1 MLNLIKKLY
10 NDSRIRYLFFGG
22 LTTLVNLGMF
32 AWLKGPCGIDYK
44 ISNFFSVAIAICFA
58 FVVNKLYVFQ
68 SKSESFAD
76 TIHEFIKFVLGRLVT
91 MAVEVGGVP
100 FCVEIIHQPQMIA
113 KLETQVIVTIVNYFI
128 SKFLVFKSQK
138 KWFPVSHKI
147 PEIRYSSHPISG
159 ICIVILW
166 IWSLLR

>member
-32 AWLKGPCGIDYK
+32 ALLKGPCGIDYK

-100 FCVEIIHQPQMIA
+100 FCVEFLHQSQMIA

-138 KWFPVSHKI
+138 K
-147 PEIRYSSHPISG
+147 
-159 ICIVILW
+159 
-166 IWSLLR
+166 

>member
-32 AWLKGPCGIDYK
+32 ALLKGPCGIDYK

-68 SKSESFAD
+68 SKSESFTD
-76 TIHEFIKFVLGRLVT
+76 TIHEFL
-91 MAVEVGGVP
+91 
-100 FCVEIIHQPQMIA
+100 HQPQMIA

-138 KWFPVSHKI
+138 K
-147 PEIRYSSHPISG
+147 
-159 ICIVILW
+159 
-166 IWSLLR
+166 

>member
-32 AWLKGPCGIDYK
+32 ALLKGPCGID
-44 ISNFFSVAIAICFA
+44 
-58 FVVNKLYVFQ
+58 NKLYVFQ
-68 SKSESFAD
+68 SKSESFTD

-100 FCVEIIHQPQMIA
+100 FCVEILHQPQMIA

-128 SKFLVFKSQK
+128 SKFLVSDIHLIRSQG
-138 KWFPVSHKI
+138 FV
-147 PEIRYSSHPISG
+147 
-159 ICIVILW
+159 
-166 IWSLLR
+166 LLFFGFDHF